1 MLDEAWHPVTA
12 PASYCMADIFHACRA
27 FLCSESEYICS
38 NVKGFLKTPYAIT
51 SPITVTKNEMILSAK
66 ELRADGWLPEAIKVG
81 KNLLGPA
88 DWLRAA
94 LCVLCGED
102 VVTVKPE
109 QWQIDMDQFAKL
121 RDLDLKLKWID
132 TKHLMDNYLS
142 QRSRLQSWTIRLPEG
157 YPRKIAL

>member
-1 MLDEAWHPVTA
+1 
-12 PASYCMADIFHACRA
+12 
-27 FLCSESEYICS
+27 
-38 NVKGFLKTPYAIT
+38 LKTPYAIT